1 MVGIFKNKKAATQRK
16 IPPKTGLQQ
25 KINPKSKLNG
35 KRYQRVSTKTS
46 GKLIGFGFIAL
57 AIFIFVSLLTY
68 PSQYWSDSRVSYYS
82 SNALDIFPGTAGNLT
97 GIMGVLV
104 AGIIFTLFGTA
115 GHLLPLMA
123 LQTGIQRL
131 KGSSSRQRVPG
142 WSMFLFLILL
152 SALFFLLSGE
162 DPTRGGISG
171 GLLAGVLSSFFN
183 KAGAGLIISVG
194 LLISLMKMTNSS
206 LFYLFSRWGTAIKEQ
221 LKKNTK
227 KPLIV
232 ADSKKPSAEVSLKN
246 EDTSQPGLPPL
257 SLLKAPDPRD
267 HEEVQRDL
275 LIKAHILED
284 RLKGFGV
291 EGKVTGIHHGPVI
304 TRYEF
309 ELAPGI
315 RVTRI
320 VNLADDLALC
330 LKASSL
336 RVVAPVPG
344 ESVVGIEVP
353 NEIRQIVYLREII
366 GSAEFRKQRS
376 RLTLALGKDTK
387 GRPFIADLT
396 WMPHLLIAGAT
407 GSGKSVCLNAIL
419 CSLLFKATAEE
430 VKFIFIDPKRLEL
443 GIYAGLPHLLRPIV
457 TEPGEA
463 LEILNW
469 VILEMERR
477 YKLLAPWGVRNL
489 AQYNALL
496 QRNAKREEKPLPY
509 IVIMVDE
516 LADLM
521 LVSSR
526 RVEKPIV
533 RIAQMARAV
542 GIHMV
547 VATQRP
553 SVNVITGLIKANF
566 PARIAFRTASQIDSR
581 TILDSK
587 GAESLIGNGDML
599 FLTPGTTRPERIHG
613 AFVSE
618 EEIHNLIGYL
628 KKQKGLKLFK
638 G

>member
-1 MVGIFKNKKAATQRK
+1 
-16 IPPKTGLQQ
+16 
-25 KINPKSKLNG
+25 
-35 KRYQRVSTKTS
+35 
-46 GKLIGFGFIAL
+46 
-57 AIFIFVSLLTY
+57 
-68 PSQYWSDSRVSYYS
+68 
-82 SNALDIFPGTAGNLT
+82 
-97 GIMGVLV
+97 
-104 AGIIFTLFGTA
+104 
-115 GHLLPLMA
+115 
-123 LQTGIQRL
+123 
-131 KGSSSRQRVPG
+131 
-142 WSMFLFLILL
+142 
-152 SALFFLLSGE
+152 
-162 DPTRGGISG
+162 
-171 GLLAGVLSSFFN
+171 
-183 KAGAGLIISVG
+183 
-194 LLISLMKMTNSS
+194 
-206 LFYLFSRWGTAIKEQ
+206 
-221 LKKNTK
+221 
-227 KPLIV
+227 
-232 ADSKKPSAEVSLKN
+232 
-246 EDTSQPGLPPL
+246 
-257 SLLKAPDPRD
+257 LLKAPDPRD

>member
-1 MVGIFKNKKAATQRK
+1 MVGIFKNKKATARRK
-16 IPPKTGLQQ
+16 TSPKTGLQR
-25 KINPKSKLNG
+25 KINAQSKSNRKS
-35 KRYQRVSTKTS
+35 YQRISTKTS
-46 GKLIGFGFIAL
+46 QKVTGFGFIAL
-57 AIFIFVSLLTY
+57 AIFTFVSLLTY
-68 PSQYWSDSRVSYYS
+68 PLQYRLDGRASYYS
-82 SNALDIFPGTAGNLT
+82 SSALNIFPDTRDNLT
-97 GIMGVLV
+97 GIMGTLI
-104 AGIIFTLFGTA
+104 AGMIFTLFGTA
-115 GHLLPLMA
+115 GYLLPLVA
-123 LQTGIQRL
+123 LQTGFQKLR
-131 KGSSSRQRVPG
+131 GRSSRQRISP
-142 WSMFLFLILL
+142 WHMLLFLILL
-152 SALFFLLSGE
+152 SALFFILSGE
-162 DPTRGGISG
+162 DPTMGGISG
-171 GLLAGVLSSFFN
+171 GFLVGALSSFFN
-183 KAGAGLIISVG
+183 RAGAGLMIGTG
-194 LLISLMKMTNSS
+194 LLISIMKMTHSS
-206 LFYLFSRWGTAIKEQ
+206 LFYLFSWWGAVIKGL

-227 KPLIV
+227 KPLV
-232 ADSKKPSAEVSLKN
+232 VTDLKKPSPEVFLKN
-246 EDTSQPGLPPL
+246 EEISHSNLPPL

-267 HEEVQRDL
+267 QEEVQRDL
-275 LIKAHILED
+275 LIKAHILEE

-291 EGKVTGIHHGPVI
+291 EGKVTGIHQGPVI
-304 TRYEF
+304 TRYEVD
-309 ELAPGI
+309 LAPGV

-320 VNLADDLALC
+320 INLADDLALC

-353 NEIRQIVYLREII
+353 NEVKQIVYLREII
-366 GSAEFRKQRS
+366 GSPEFRKQRS
-376 RLTLALGKDTK
+376 KLTLALGKDTG
-387 GRPFIADLT
+387 GRPFVADLT

-407 GSGKSVCLNAIL
+407 GSGKSVCLNAII

-463 LEILNW
+463 LETLNW
-469 VILEMERR
+469 AILEMERR

-509 IVIMVDE
+509 IVMVVDE

-521 LVSSR
+521 LVSSK

-542 GIHMV
+542 GIHLI

-553 SVNVITGLIKANF
+553 SVNVITGIIKANF

-581 TILDSK
+581 TIIDSK
-587 GAESLIGNGDML
+587 GAESLLGNGDML
-599 FLTPGTTRPERIHG
+599 FLTPGATKLERIHG

-618 EEIHNLIGYL
+618 EEIYKIITYL
-628 KKQKGLKLFK
+628 KKQRNSKLFK

>member
-1 MVGIFKNKKAATQRK
+1 MVGIFKNKKAVTRRK
-16 IPPKTGLQQ
+16 TPPKTGFQQ
-25 KINPKSKLNG
+25 KINPKSNG
-35 KRYQRVSTKTS
+35 KRYQRISTKTS
-46 GKLIGFGFIAL
+46 GKVIGFGFIAL
-57 AIFIFVSLLTY
+57 AVFTFVSLLTY
-68 PSQYWSDSRVSYYS
+68 SWQYWSASRVSYYS
-82 SNALDIFPGTAGNLT
+82 SSALDIFPGMAGNLT
-97 GIMGVLV
+97 GIMGTLV
-104 AGIIFTLFGTA
+104 AGVIFTLFGTA
-115 GHLLPLMA
+115 GYLLPLMA
-123 LQTGIQRL
+123 LQTGIRRL
-131 KGSSSRQRVPG
+131 KGMSSQQKAPRWG
-142 WSMFLFLILL
+142 MFGVLVLL
-152 SALFFLLSGE
+152 SALFFILSGE
-162 DPTRGGISG
+162 DPTMGGIFG

-183 KAGAGLIISVG
+183 RAGAGLIISVI
-194 LLISLMKMTNSS
+194 LLISLMKMTNFS
-206 LFYLFSRWGTAIKEQ
+206 LFYLFSRWGAAIKEQ

-227 KPLIV
+227 KPPIV
-232 ADSKKPSAEVSLKN
+232 ADLKKSSAEVFLKN
-246 EDTSQPGLPPL
+246 EDTSHPGLPPL
-257 SLLKAPDPRD
+257 SLLKAPDPKD
-267 HEEVQRDL
+267 QEEVQRDL
-275 LIKAHILED
+275 LIKANMLEE

-291 EGKVTGIHHGPVI
+291 EGKVRGIHQGPVI

-320 VNLADDLALC
+320 INLADDLALC
-330 LKASSL
+330 LKAGSL
-336 RVVAPVPG
+336 RIVAPVPG

-366 GSAEFRKQRS
+366 GSTEFRKQRS
-376 RLTLALGKDTK
+376 KLTLALGKDIG
-387 GRPFIADLT
+387 GRPFVADLT

-407 GSGKSVCLNAIL
+407 GSGKSVCLNAII

-463 LEILNW
+463 LETLNW

-477 YKLLAPWGVRNL
+477 YKLLASWGVRNL
-489 AQYNALL
+489 AQYNILL
-496 QRNAKREEKPLPY
+496 QRKAKREEKPLPY

-547 VATQRP
+547 VAIQRP

-566 PARIAFRTASQIDSR
+566 PARIAFRMASQIDSR
-581 TILDSK
+581 IILDSK

-599 FLTPGTTRPERIHG
+599 FLTPGAIKPERIHG
-613 AFVSE
+613 AFVGE
-618 EEIHNLIGYL
+618 EEIHNIITYL